1 MALQPANNTEF
12 MTSVLQAITSMVLGI
27 FVDIA
32 RKNYKDRR
40 NRQMQGIARVKTE
53 GKYSGRRKDTEK
65 RKIIASLLKSGH
77 SYSEIQGTVKYSC
90 QLIAAIAKEVK

>member
-12 MTSVLQAITSMVLGI
+12 MTSVLQAITSMVLDI

-40 NRQMQGIARVKTE
+40 NRRMQGIARVKTE
-53 GKYSGRRKDTEK
+53 GKYSGRRKDTGK
-65 RKIIASLLKSGH
+65 RKIIASLLKFGH
-77 SYSEIQGTVKYSC
+77 SYSEIQITAKCSR
-90 QLIAAIAKEVK
+90 QLIVVVAKETE

>member
-12 MTSVLQAITSMVLGI
+12 MTSVLQAITSMVLDI

-40 NRQMQGIARVKTE
+40 NRQMQGIARAKVE
-53 GKYSGRRKDTEK
+53 SKYSGRRKDTEE
-65 RKIIASLLKSGH
+65 REIITSILKSVH
-77 SYSEIQGTVKYSC
+77 SYSEI
-90 QLIAAIAKEVK
+90 